1 MIQNICLFEDHEYV
15 NLEPLVLL
23 RPVFELR
30 TGIHTIK
37 KRIIAHYPQK
47 KTHLLCRK
55 HLEES
60 VKSKSPKYIV
70 NDLSGI
76 NDTCLFINGSALL
89 TEKIKE
95 PATDEMGISNG
106 RIAYI
111 FLSKEKIKLVQR
123 ESFVDPGL
131 LKKLKKEIK
140 TVEVNIKM
148 VTYPWDIVNNAGEMI
163 KADFKQK
170 MSVNSVSGGRV
181 DKGVIIYGPKSNFFI
196 EKGAVVEAG
205 TVIHADSGPV
215 YIDLDAKVRAH
226 SIIDGPAYIGER
238 TVIDAAKISPNTA
251 IGHTCRRG
259 GEVEETIIQAFS
271 NKHHEGFLGHS
282 YLGEWVNI
290 GAMATNSDLKNNYG
304 TIRIYVRGVMKDC
317 GTIKMGCFIGDHTKI
332 GIGVLINTG
341 SVIGV
346 GCNIYGGGII
356 PSKYVPSFLW
366 GSNSGV
372 FNEYQKEKFINDI
385 KSVMIRRKKAP
396 SAGDIQLI
404 EDVFKITDNARKE
417 FMSMFSNR

>member
-1 MIQNICLFEDHEYV
+1 MIQNICLFEDQEYI

-23 RPVFELR
+23 RAVFELR

-37 KRIIAHYPQK
+37 KRIIALYPQK
-47 KTHLLCRK
+47 KIYLLCRK
-55 HLEES
+55 HLEAS

-76 NDTCLFINGSALL
+76 KDGCLFINGSALL

-95 PATDEMGISNG
+95 PAGDEMGVCNG

-111 FLSKEKIKLVQR
+111 FLGKDKLKLVR
-123 ESFVDPGL
+123 KESFVDPEL
-131 LKKLKKEIK
+131 INRLKKVIK
-140 TVEVNIKM
+140 TVEVKM
-148 VTYPWDIVNNAGEMI
+148 KMITYPWDIVNNAGEMI
-163 KADFKQK
+163 RADFKQR
-170 MSVNSVSGGRV
+170 MSEKKKS
-181 DKGVIIYGPKSNFFI
+181 KGVIDKRVILYGPKSNLFI
-196 EKGAVVEAG
+196 EEGAVVEAG

-215 YIDLDAKVRAH
+215 YIDRDAMIRAH

-238 TVIDAAKISPNTA
+238 TVLDNAKIRANTA
-251 IGHTCRRG
+251 IGHTCKIG

-290 GAMATNSDLKNNYG
+290 GAMTTNSDLKNNYSK
-304 TIRIYVRGVMKDC
+304 IRIYVNGVMKDC

-346 GCNIYGGGII
+346 GCNIFGGGII

-366 GSNSGV
+366 GSNAGV
-372 FNEYQKEKFINDI
+372 FNEYRLEKFIEDI
-385 KSVMIRRKKAP
+385 KNVMVRRKKAP
-396 SAGDIQLI
+396 STGDIQLI
-404 EDVFKITDNARKE
+404 KDVYTLTQNSRTE
-417 FMSMFSNR
+417 FISMFSNR